1 MNRRQIKKLCKRRG
15 FFKYSKYKEW
25 KRILDF
31 GVKHGGQWFYEW
43 FVEGKHR
50 TPPDRGFDVLL
61 ITTSPS
67 GKEIKH
73 IKVAQ
78 DVVPGTYD
86 SKGCTTDDTEIR
98 FNVNFHNG
106 LPDEDWFSDI
116 YNKYQEW
123 IKGGS
128 NLEDGRNV

>member
-1 MNRRQIKKLCKRRG
+1 MNKRQRKKLCKRRG

-50 TPPDRGFDVLL
+50 THPDEGYDMLV

-67 GKEIKH
+67 GKEIKR
-73 IKVAQ
+73 INIAQ
-78 DVVPGTYD
+78 KVVPAACS
-86 SKGCTTDDTEIR
+86 SKDTKTNDTIQ
-98 FNVNFHNG
+98 FTFNFHNG
-106 LPDEDWFSDI
+106 KLDENWLQDI
-116 YNKYQEW
+116 YDKY
-123 IKGGS
+123 GNGS
-128 NLEDGRNV
+128 KELDHEDS